1 MEMWQRFSSRARR
14 AVVLAH
20 NEAINRGMPLISTEH
35 LLMGLLALGEGTAV
49 EVLGALGVDLAKLAT
64 ALQKH
69 LAKTTGHVTAAGG
82 EIAFTPEAQRVLAS
96 AYSEARQL
104 KHDHVGTEHMLIG
117 LVHEGRGAAN
127 RLLRK
132 YGVDLTRV
140 RQAVAEAPVTQ
151 TRQAAARE
159 ADERDRARLL
169 GEIEAKAQQ
178 AGEPLYDFH
187 THTFL
192 SDGVLSPIEL
202 IRRAI
207 VKGYAALGIADHV
220 GAATMERAISEVAR
234 DCELAVRHWNFR
246 AFPGVELTHVPAASI
261 AELAAEAKRMGATHV
276 VVHGESPVEPVE
288 PGTNLAA
295 VRCRDVD
302 ILAHPGLLTEKEA
315 RLAARNRVF
324 IEITAKEGHS
334 LGNGRVYSVAQ
345 AAGAK
350 CLLNSDTHLP
360 DHLLTPS
367 FARTVAL
374 GAGVGEDDLGS
385 VLQQNPR
392 TLIARIMKR
401 LK

>member
-20 NEAINRGMPLISTEH
+20 NEAMSRGMPLVSTEH
-35 LLMGLLALGEGTAV
+35 LLMGLLALGEGAAT
-49 EVLGALGVDLAKLAT
+49 EVLKAMSVPLERLVADLREHMAEGGGVAEPSRDL
-64 ALQKH
+64 
-69 LAKTTGHVTAAGG
+69 
-82 EIAFTPEAQRVLAS
+82 AFTPETQRVLAV
-96 AYSEARQL
+96 AYSEAKRL
-104 KHDHVGTEHMLIG
+104 RHDHVGTEHLLIG

-140 RQAVAEAPVTQ
+140 RQAVAELAA
-151 TRQAAARE
+151 TRAQQAAGRE
-159 ADERDRARLL
+159 ADDRDRACLL
-169 GEIEAKAQQ
+169 GEIEAKARQ

-207 VKGYAALGIADHV
+207 VKGYSALGIADHV
-220 GAATMERAISEVAR
+220 GAATMERAIREAAR

-295 VRCRDVD
+295 VRCKDVD

-324 IEITAKEGHS
+324 IEITSKEGHS
-334 LGNGRVYSVAQ
+334 LGNGRAYSVAQ
-345 AAGAK
+345 AAGAR

-360 DHLLTPS
+360 DHLLTAS

-374 GAGVGEDDLGS
+374 GAGVGESQLGL
-385 VLQQNPR
+385 VLQQNPK